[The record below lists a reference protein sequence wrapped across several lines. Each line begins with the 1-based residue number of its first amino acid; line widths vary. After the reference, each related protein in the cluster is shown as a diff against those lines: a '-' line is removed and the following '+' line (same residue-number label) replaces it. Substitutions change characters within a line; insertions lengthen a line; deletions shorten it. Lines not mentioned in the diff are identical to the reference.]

1 MYISCFD
8 LVIILVSF
16 WFFLTL
22 NIAVRGRMKSVAEI
36 THAIY

>member
-8 LVIILVSF
+8 LVIIRLFLFF
-16 WFFLTL
+16 WTL
-22 NIAVRGRMKSVAEI
+22 NVAVRGRMKSVAEI